1 MPSGKSI
8 ALIGDY
14 NPQVT
19 AHQAI
24 PGALRLAR
32 EAVGTRF
39 TWDWIGTNRI
49 SDASAALAGFSGVW
63 VVPASP
69 YRNAEGVLAVIRYA
83 RENKIPFLGTC
94 GGFQHA
100 LIEFARNVVGIPAAD
115 HAETNAHGTEL
126 VVTRLACSLA
136 EKTGTVKFMPGS
148 RMYDIF
154 GGQPASEG
162 YHCSYGLN
170 EAYRSRMEAAGLI
183 FTGFDEAGE
192 VRAAE
197 LPTHPFY
204 FGTLF
209 QPERSSLREVPHP
222 LIEAFVESVI

>member
-1 MPSGKSI
+1 MAAEKNI
-8 ALIGDY
+8 ALIGDF
-14 NPQVT
+14 NPEVT

-32 EAVGTRF
+32 EAIGRRF
-39 TWDWIGTNRI
+39 TWQWIGTDRI
-49 SDASAALAGFSGVW
+49 SEASTALAGCSGVW

-69 YRNAEGVLAVIRYA
+69 YRNMEGVLAVIRYA

-100 LIEFARNVVGIPAAD
+100 LIEFARNVAGIAAAD
-115 HAETNAHGTEL
+115 HAESNAGGTEL
-126 VVTRLACSLA
+126 VVTPLACSLV
-136 EKTGTVKFMPGS
+136 EKTGTITFMRGS
-148 RMYDIF
+148 RLYAIF
-154 GGQPASEG
+154 GGEPANEG

-183 FTGFDEAGE
+183 FTGFDEAGDI
-192 VRAAE
+192 RAAE

-209 QPERSSLREVPHP
+209 QPERSSLRDAPHP
-222 LIEAFVESVI
+222 LIMAFVESVI